1 LAGIFQDDPF
11 AEEMQEEIAAYRREV
26 EHTMNMIVVIEPVT
40 EGGYR
45 AMLPG
50 WPDITAQ
57 AATEAAALDRVRQML
72 QARLAQAK
80 VVPLALETTPETHPW
95 LRLAGIFQ
103 DNPLVDE
110 VEAEIAAYRHE
121 VDTAEDPQS

>member
-1 LAGIFQDDPF
+1 
-11 AEEMQEEIAAYRREV
+11 
-26 EHTMNMIVVIEPVT
+26 MNMIVVIEPVT

>member
-1 LAGIFQDDPF
+1 MD
-11 AEEMQEEIAAYRREV
+11 
-26 EHTMNMIVVIEPVT
+26 MNMIVVIEPVA

-80 VVPLALETTPETHPW
+80 VVPLALETTPKTHPW

-103 DNPLVDE
+103 DDPFAE
-110 VEAEIAAYRHE
+110 EMQEEIAAYRRE
-121 VDTAEDPQS
+121 LDAQMEATEAEDKAE